1 MEKIPYKPGDVL
13 VDKYGYQRMVIDL
26 SNNKEVV
33 FLDNNGSNLAITY
46 TKEMLD
52 ISGYTLKTPKEDVCK
67 NCNEHPCRKCLNKI
81 IPGCIVCVCHYQA
94 PTPWKP
100 KSDESYFYLDNYGEI
115 YEQRAYSQETLEFNL
130 KSGNCFRTREEAEQK
145 LNEIKGREI

>member
-13 VDKYGYQRMVIDL
+13 VDKFGNQRMVIDL

-33 FLDNNGSNLAITY
+33 FLDNNGSSLAITY

-52 ISGYTLKTPKEDVCK
+52 ISGYTLKTPKEELCIHKIPYCDVCIGTEMIKTVQSLQKTPKEDVCK

-81 IPGCIVCVCHYQA
+81 IGSAIH
-94 PTPWKP
+94 
-100 KSDESYFYLDNYGEI
+100 SN
-115 YEQRAYSQETLEFNL
+115 
-130 KSGNCFRTREEAEQK
+130 
-145 LNEIKGREI
+145 NERK

>member
-100 KSDESYFYLDNYGEI
+100 KSDESYFYKDVHYNFYKHL
-115 YEQRAYSQETLEFNL
+115 L
-130 KSGNCFRTREEAEQK
+130 
-145 LNEIKGREI
+145 